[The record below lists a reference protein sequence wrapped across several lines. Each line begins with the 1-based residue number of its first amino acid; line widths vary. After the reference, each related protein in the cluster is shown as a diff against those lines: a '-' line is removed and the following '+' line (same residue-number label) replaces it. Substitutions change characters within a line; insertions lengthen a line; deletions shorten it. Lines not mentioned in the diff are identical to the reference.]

1 MTAASDKPATFGDA
15 REIADAVLYEGY
27 LLYPYRASAA
37 KNQVRWQFGVIA
49 PPAFASADVGEYTT
63 ARTECIVDARP
74 GATVRLRLRFLHVQ
88 QRCVEDE
95 SGKMVD
101 SLSVED
107 REIRPWNEAV
117 EVEHDV
123 AVAVDDVVVAD
134 RRLVVE
140 ILGAVDVE
148 TVQDVT
154 ATTVGRIV
162 RDRQPVSACLMVGA
176 EPLAGPFGGY
186 RLRVEIRNTTNWRE
200 SAPSRDEAL
209 RRSLVAAHLVL
220 GVSPGLFVSS
230 TDPPEWAKPFVDG
243 CVNERTWPVLIG
255 ARDRS
260 EVMLSA
266 PIILYDDPAIAPE
279 SAQPLFD
286 GTEIDEI
293 LTLRTLA
300 LTDEEKREARMTDA
314 RACELLDA
322 VEDMPGAVL
331 ERLHGTMRSFREATG
346 SQQDSEAAVEVVSAA
361 APGMEPEV
369 PRPTA
374 PWWDPGVDA
383 SVDPDTDSV
392 HIGGKDVAKGS
403 SVTLTPGVRAT
414 DAQDMF
420 LWGRNATVQAVFLDV
435 DDETYVAVTLDDDPV
450 SDMQGRHGRF
460 LYFRP
465 DEVRPADVEH
475 VSTSGDVNDPGDTA
489 DTTGAAP

>member
-1 MTAASDKPATFGDA
+1 MTSAPDEPVTFDDA

-37 KNQVRWQFGVIA
+37 KNQVRWQFGVLA
-49 PPAFASADVGEYTT
+49 PPVFASEEAGEFAT
-63 ARTECIVDARP
+63 ARTECVMDARP
-74 GATVRLRLRFLHVQ
+74 GATVRIRLRFLHVQ
-88 QRCVEDE
+88 QRRVEDE
-95 SGKMVD
+95 SGRSVD
-101 SLSVED
+101 SVTVEG
-107 REIRPWNEAV
+107 REIRPWTEAV

-123 AVAVDDVVVAD
+123 TVPLDEAAGSERGFD
-134 RRLVVE
+134 VE
-140 ILGAVDVE
+140 IPGVVDVE
-148 TVQDVT
+148 PVQDVT

-162 RDRQPVSACLMVGA
+162 RDRQPVSACLVVGA
-176 EPLAGPFGGY
+176 EPLRNPFGGY
-186 RLRVEIRNTTNWRE
+186 RLRVEIRNTTSWRE
-200 SAPSRDEAL
+200 PDPNRDEAL

-220 GVSPGLFVSS
+220 GVGPGRFVSS
-230 TDPPEWAKPFVDG
+230 TDPPEWAKPFVDE

-255 ARDRS
+255 SDERS

-300 LTDEEKREARMTDA
+300 LTDEEKREARMTDDRA
-314 RACELLDA
+314 RELLDA

-331 ERLHGTMRSFREATG
+331 ERLHGTMRYFRDATA
-346 SQQDSEAAVEVVSAA
+346 SRPDSGATDEGAPIA
-361 APGMEPEV
+361 APGMEPDV

-392 HIGGKDVAKGS
+392 HIAGEDVAKGS
-403 SVTLTPGVRAT
+403 SVTLTPGIRTT

-420 LWGRNATVQAVFLDV
+420 LWGRKATVQAVFLDV
-435 DDETYVAVTLDDDPV
+435 DDETYLAVTLDDDPV

-465 DEVRPADVEH
+465 DEVRPVNETGSAAYD
-475 VSTSGDVNDPGDTA
+475 TSDPAG
-489 DTTGAAP
+489 TTGAAP

>member
-1 MTAASDKPATFGDA
+1 MTAASDKPATFDDA

-37 KNQVRWQFGVIA
+37 KNQVRWQFGVLA
-49 PPAFASADVGEYTT
+49 PPAFASEDAGEHAN

-74 GATVRLRLRFLHVQ
+74 GATVRIRLRFLHVQ
-88 QRCVEDE
+88 QRCVEDDAGG
-95 SGKMVD
+95 SVD
-101 SLSVED
+101 SLTVED

-117 EVEHDV
+117 ETEHDV
-123 AVAVDDVVVAD
+123 AVALDDVTVAD

-140 ILGAVDVE
+140 IPGAVDVE
-148 TVQDVT
+148 TVQDVN

-162 RDRQPVSACLMVGA
+162 RDLRPVTACLVVGS
-176 EPLAGPFGGY
+176 EPLEGPFGGY
-186 RLRVEIRNTTNWRE
+186 RLRVEVRNATNWRE
-200 SAPSRDEAL
+200 TAPSRDEAL

-220 GVSPGLFVSS
+220 GVSPGMFVSS

-300 LTDEEKREARMTDA
+300 LTDEEKREARMTDD
-314 RACELLDA
+314 RAGELLDA

-331 ERLHGTMRSFREATG
+331 ERLHGTMRYFREATG
-346 SQQDSEAAVEVVSAA
+346 SQQDSAEADEVVPAA
-361 APGMEPEV
+361 APGMEPEI

-392 HIGGKDVAKGS
+392 HIGGVDVAKGS
-403 SVTLTPGVRAT
+403 SITLTPGIRAT

-420 LWGRNATVQAVFLDV
+420 LSGRSATVQAVFLDV
-435 DDETYVAVTLDDDPV
+435 DDEPYVAVTLDDDPV

-465 DEVRPADVEH
+465 DEVQPADVQH
-475 VSTSGDVNDPGDTA
+475 AAATGDSNEPG